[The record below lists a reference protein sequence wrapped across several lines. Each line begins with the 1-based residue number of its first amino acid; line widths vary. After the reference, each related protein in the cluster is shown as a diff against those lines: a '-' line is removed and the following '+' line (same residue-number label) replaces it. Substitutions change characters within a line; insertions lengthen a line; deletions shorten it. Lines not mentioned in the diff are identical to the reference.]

1 MGKHSRRDLAAA
13 QEYISV
19 HGSEGASYWVE
30 SSSSSSSSTQGLCWT
45 LSYPDLTLRPTGC
58 RRARNLF
65 ALCQADPAEDLFQVE
80 EPLLGHSKSDPGLHP
95 LFGKRSK
102 VKSGTKCT
110 NIFLNIFLSLL
121 GDSQTGGDKRGR
133 GAILLH
139 LSVSAGAKLA

>member
-1 MGKHSRRDLAAA
+1 M
-13 QEYISV
+13 
-19 HGSEGASYWVE
+19 E
-30 SSSSSSSSTQGLCWT
+30 SSSSSSSSPQGLCWT

-102 VKSGTKCT
+102 VKYGTKM
-110 NIFLNIFLSLL
+110 
-121 GDSQTGGDKRGR
+121 
-133 GAILLH
+133 H
-139 LSVSAGAKLA
+139 